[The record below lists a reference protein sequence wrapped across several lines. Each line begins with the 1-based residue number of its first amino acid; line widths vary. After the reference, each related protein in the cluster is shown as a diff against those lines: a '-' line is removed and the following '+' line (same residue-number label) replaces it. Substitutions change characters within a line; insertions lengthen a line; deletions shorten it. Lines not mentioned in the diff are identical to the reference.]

1 MKASRTDARPLP
13 KVHEPRVLR
22 CGHHITEEITGPEA
36 LALSHL
42 VTDLN
47 AIEIA
52 AAVNAVPE
60 RQDATGT
67 TAGTTAEA
75 VREHLNSL
83 KRRLRARTW
92 TQMVDTACRMRLL
105 LPPRAVLTT
114 PLPETAVPTLQL
126 LADGYTNQQI
136 AVMRTVSPG
145 RVGSHLEAI
154 RHRMRTRGTP
164 AAVYRLHGVVPAV
177 LDATCPICA
186 TGDIDHD
193 RPQCLRSLAPGQ
205 TCLLHAGATTRLT
218 GSPDSAQLI
227 ASHAPAPC
235 TRCR

>member
-1 MKASRTDARPLP
+1 MTASRTDARPLP
-13 KVHEPRVLR
+13 KVHEPLILR

-36 LALSHL
+36 LALIHL

-67 TAGTTAEA
+67 TTGTTGTTGTTAEA

-145 RVGSHLEAI
+145 CVGSHLEAI

-177 LDATCPICA
+177 LDATCQICA
-186 TGDIDHD
+186 TGDE
-193 RPQCLRSLAPGQ
+193 A
-205 TCLLHAGATTRLT
+205 
-218 GSPDSAQLI
+218 
-227 ASHAPAPC
+227 
-235 TRCR
+235 